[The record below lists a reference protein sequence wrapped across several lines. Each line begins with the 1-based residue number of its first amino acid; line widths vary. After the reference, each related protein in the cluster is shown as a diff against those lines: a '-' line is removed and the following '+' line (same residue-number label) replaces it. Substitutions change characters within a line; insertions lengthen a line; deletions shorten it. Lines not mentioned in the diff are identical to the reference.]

1 MRLIR
6 KNNTHTVLRE
16 LTEEEADS
24 VRRHCGAGRQT
35 EPEDAATVADILK
48 TMRDGRETILW
59 LECDCRGILV
69 KGSKQPRLT
78 ARAREQGPLHFVRLN
93 GYGPHLCELQAFRT
107 DPEDDNNDDDD
118 QSEPQPGKHRP
129 LRPVNDTL
137 NYLDDEQKSRGGN
150 RPGGKTGAKGG
161 QPSSATRLPKLGRIL
176 YTILDDA
183 GFNRLLTADASGPT
197 SAENRSWDRI
207 KTFAESEE
215 ITDSLSL
222 QKILFTEP
230 WVKPAEKLREIDALP
245 WPKGKKRSALL
256 LFVADKVTAS
266 EVVKQ
271 TRIGPATITPEYG
284 VRIGGRDQN
293 FANPPYWV
301 LAILDRDK
309 DGHPRVREAFAQHAY
324 TGKQPVPLDSDYERK
339 TLAQLLKITTW
350 VKKKGVDVEVTKP
363 LFDSEVTLDS
373 GELAWCRAD
382 FELEFLEPARDGAS
396 ARRHRL
402 VIETMGSESE
412 EYLAQKSGTHAIMR
426 RRGVLVEHVVRNDDQ
441 QSERDGEF
449 FRRVS
454 GYILNLA
461 GIARAADG
469 T

>member
-1 MRLIR
+1 MRLI
-6 KNNTHTVLRE
+6 KKSNADAVVRE
-16 LTEEEADS
+16 LTAEEADS

-35 EPEDAATVADILK
+35 EPQDAATVADILK
-48 TMRDGRETILW
+48 AMRDGRETTLW
-59 LECDCRGILV
+59 LECDCRGTVV

-78 ARAREQGPLHFVRLN
+78 ARGREQGPLHFVRLN

-107 DPEDDNNDDDD
+107 APDDDD
-118 QSEPQPGKHRP
+118 DDELSEPQPGKHRP

-137 NYLDDEQKSRGGN
+137 DYLDDEQQLGGSK
-150 RPGGKTGAKGG
+150 RPGGKTGTAGG
-161 QPSSATRLPKLGRIL
+161 RPGSATRLPKLGRIL

-183 GFNRLLTADASGPT
+183 GFNRLLAANASSST
-197 SAENRSWDRI
+197 TAENRSWDRI

-230 WVKPAEKLREIDALP
+230 WVKPADKLREIDVLP
-245 WPKGKKRSALL
+245 WPKRKKRSALL
-256 LFVADKVTAS
+256 LFVADKVSTS

-271 TRIGPATITPEYG
+271 TRIGPAAITPEHG

-301 LAILDRDK
+301 LAIVDRDK
-309 DGHPRVREAFAQHAY
+309 DGRARVREAFAQHAY
-324 TGKQPVPLDSDYERK
+324 TSKHPVPLDSDYERK
-339 TLAQLLKITTW
+339 TLAQLLKITAW
-350 VKKKGVDVEVTKP
+350 VKKKGVDVEITKP

-373 GELAWCRAD
+373 GEPAWCRAD
-382 FELEFLEPARDGAS
+382 FELEFLEPGRDGTS

-441 QSERDGEF
+441 QNERDGEF

-461 GIARAADG
+461 GIARAAGG